1 MDLFTLALIILF
13 SALLFLATRCIII
26 IFPTLTCV
34 DSLEKTSVQSPP
46 GELVGAGVVGVTELA
61 NITMMIMTTTSM
73 VTMMIRAMTIM
84 VIMMINTMIQ
94 MIQMFLHWASP

>member
-1 MDLFTLALIILF
+1 MVIHHHHHHHHHYIIIIIIIIIINII
-13 SALLFLATRCIII
+13 III

-61 NITMMIMTTTSM
+61 NITMMIMK
-73 VTMMIRAMTIM
+73 MTIM

-94 MIQMFLHWASP
+94 GVVFTLGLPV